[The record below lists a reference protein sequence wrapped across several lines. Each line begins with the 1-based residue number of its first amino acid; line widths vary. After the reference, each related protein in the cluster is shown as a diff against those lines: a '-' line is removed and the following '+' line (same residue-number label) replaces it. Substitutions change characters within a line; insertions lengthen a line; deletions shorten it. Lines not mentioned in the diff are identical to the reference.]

1 MAMRIRGR
9 LRLLAFAGVAC
20 ATVLAACSTSNS
32 SGTGSQSRVNGGT
45 ATVALTPGEQ
55 FDYIFPLLDT
65 EDAVGA
71 NIEYSEYLM
80 WRPLYWFG
88 GANSVGLNTRYS
100 LADPATVTSSAGHT
114 TATIQLK
121 SYRWSDGKPVTSRDV
136 QFWFNLLKA
145 NKNNFW
151 GYTPGEFPDNV
162 SAFTIISPSR
172 FSLTF
177 KGTYSAAWLYN
188 QLGQLIPLPQQA
200 WDKESQNGP
209 VGDYDMTPAGA
220 LAVGNFLLA
229 QNKILSTYA
238 TNPLWQVIDGPF
250 RLTSYAASTGDATYV
265 RNTKYSGPAT
275 GSIHALRVL
284 SYTSDSAEFD
294 SLLSSGGISYG
305 YLPFNDAAQASRVT
319 ADGYKVAAWPTW
331 GITYMSMNFASP
343 QVGAIFKQLYVRQ
356 AMQRL
361 INQAGYI
368 ESFLQGYGNATY
380 GPVPLVPSSQF
391 VSSAEKKNPYPYN
404 PGEADTI
411 LKSHGWTINPHGADV
426 CTHAGSG
433 PTECGPGIASG
444 QTLSFQLQYSTGTQG
459 VTEEVAALQSSF
471 SEAGIKIESSG
482 APFSTVVG
490 NDIPCSKSK
499 CWELNYYGQGWYF
512 DPGYNDPDGSVLFA
526 TGGVDNGGSYSS
538 PTADTDMANLAS
550 GGYPALYKYEN
561 YLATQLPVL
570 WMPQFDAQISAVN
583 SKLQGVLPQDPD
595 GNIYPENWYF
605 VK

>member
-1 MAMRIRGR
+1 MTMRIRGR

-88 GANSVGLNTRYS
+88 GANSVGLNTKYS
-100 LADPATVTSSAGHT
+100 LADPATVTSSGGRT

-172 FSLTF
+172 FSVTF
-177 KGTYSAAWLYN
+177 KGAYSSAWLYN

-200 WDKESQNGP
+200 WDKKSPTGT
-209 VGDYDMTPAGA
+209 VGNYDLTPAGA

-229 QNKILSTYA
+229 QNKITSTYA
-238 TNPLWQVIDGPF
+238 TNPLWQVVDGPF

-319 ADGYKVAAWPTW
+319 ADGYKVQAWPTW

-343 QVGAIFKQLYVRQ
+343 QVGAVFKQLYVRQ

-368 ESFLQGYGNATY
+368 ESFLEGYGNATY
-380 GPVPLVPSSQF
+380 GPVPLVPSSRF
-391 VSSAEKKNPYPYN
+391 VSSAEKKNPYPYD
-404 PGEADTI
+404 PAEATAT

-426 CTHAGSG
+426 CTRAGQG
-433 PTECGPGIASG
+433 ANECGAGIAAG
-444 QTLSFQLQYSTGTQG
+444 QKLILQLQYSTGTQG
-459 VTEEVAALQSSF
+459 VTEEVASLQSTF
-471 SEAGIKIESSG
+471 SQAGIDIQPSG

-490 NDIPCSKSK
+490 NDIPCSNSK
-499 CWELNYYGQGWYF
+499 CWQLNYYGQGWYF

-538 PTADTDMANLAS
+538 PTADGDMASLAS

-570 WMPQFDAQISAVN
+570 WMPQFDAQISAVS
-583 SKLQGVLPQDPD
+583 SKLQGTLPQDPD

>member
-1 MAMRIRGR
+1 MRIRGR

-20 ATVLAACSTSNS
+20 ATLLAACSSSNS

-55 FDYIFPLLDT
+55 FNYIFPLLDT
-65 EDAVGA
+65 EDAVGS

-88 GANSVGLNTRYS
+88 GPNSVGFNAKYS
-100 LADPATVTSSAGHT
+100 LADPATVRSSGGDT

-121 SYRWSDGKPVTSRDV
+121 PYRWSDGTPVTSRDV
-136 QFWFNLLKA
+136 QFWFHLLQA
-145 NKNNFW
+145 NKTNFW

-162 SAFTIISPSR
+162 SSFNIISPSR
-172 FSLTF
+172 FSVTF
-177 KGTYSAAWLYN
+177 KGNYSSAWLYN

-200 WDKESQNGP
+200 WDKKSATGP
-209 VGDYDMTPAGA
+209 VGNYDDTPAGA

-229 QNKILSTYA
+229 QNKILDTYA

-275 GSIHALRVL
+275 GSIHTLRVL
-284 SYTSDSAEFD
+284 SFTSDSAEFD
-294 SLLSSGGISYG
+294 SLLSSGGITYG
-305 YLPFNDAAQASRVT
+305 YLPFNDAAQVSRVT
-319 ADGYKVAAWPTW
+319 ADGYKVEAWPTW

-343 QVGAIFKQLYVRQ
+343 QVGPVFKQLYVRQ
-356 AMQRL
+356 AMQHL

-368 ESFLQGYGNATY
+368 ESFLEGYGNATY
-380 GPVPLVPSSQF
+380 GPVPLVPSSKF
-391 VSSAEKKNPYPYN
+391 ISSAEKTNPYPYN
-404 PGEADTI
+404 PADATNV
-411 LKSHGWTINPHGADV
+411 LKQHGWTIHPHGADV
-426 CTHAGSG
+426 CTRPGSG
-433 PTECGPGIASG
+433 STECGAGIAGG
-444 QTLSFQLQYSTGTQG
+444 QKLSFQLQYSTGTQG
-459 VTEEVAALQSSF
+459 VTEEVASLQSAF
-471 SEAGIKIESSG
+471 SEAGIQIAPTG

-490 NDIPCSKSK
+490 NDIPCTKSG
-499 CWELNYYGQGWYF
+499 CWQLNYYGQGWYF

-526 TGGVDNGGSYSS
+526 TGGVDNGGSYSDH
-538 PTADTDMANLAS
+538 TADADMASLAS
-550 GGYPALYKYEN
+550 GGYSALYKYED
-561 YLATQLPVL
+561 YIAKQLPVL
-570 WMPQFDAQISAVN
+570 WMPQFDAQISAV
-583 SKLQGVLPQDPD
+583 SDKLQGVLPQDPD